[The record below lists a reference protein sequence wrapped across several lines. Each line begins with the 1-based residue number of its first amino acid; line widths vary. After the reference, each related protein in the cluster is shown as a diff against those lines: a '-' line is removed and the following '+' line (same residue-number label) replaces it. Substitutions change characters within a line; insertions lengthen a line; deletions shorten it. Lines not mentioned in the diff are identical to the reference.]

1 MSITTKS
8 ELNQILVPLTCTNV
22 LANVSG

>member
-8 ELNQILVPLTCTNV
+8 ELNQTLVPLTCTDV